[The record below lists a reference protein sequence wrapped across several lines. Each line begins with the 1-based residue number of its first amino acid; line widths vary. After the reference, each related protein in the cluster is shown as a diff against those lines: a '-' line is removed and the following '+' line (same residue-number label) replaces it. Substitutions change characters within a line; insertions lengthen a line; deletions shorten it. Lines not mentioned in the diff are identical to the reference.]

1 MYVVAPFVS
10 CLLIVVEANNSD
22 LNSFRLVPLTKV
34 SGEDAKVAS
43 ANEVDE
49 ITADFEEF
57 IERLKANVPD
67 PIVST
72 EDDCSLLH

>member
-1 MYVVAPFVS
+1 MP
-10 CLLIVVEANNSD
+10 LI
-22 LNSFRLVPLTKV
+22 KV

-43 ANEVDE
+43 ANEVDD

-57 IERLKANVPD
+57 VERLKANVPD